1 MKLLAGPGHPPF
13 TSAHRGFSTAAPEN
27 TMSALHAAW
36 KAGATVAEIDVRL
49 SHDGELVL
57 MHDRDL
63 RRTTDGRGLLADKSW
78 AELRRL
84 DAGRWFDESFA
95 GERIPSL
102 EEVLIWAKGKIG
114 LLVEL
119 KNFPERDPRFVDRL
133 LALFHRLDA
142 AEAAIIAGFDH
153 PTLAEI
159 HRREPAWP
167 IQMIYY
173 ARLTDPV
180 GAARACG
187 AGFVSLEP
195 EFCLAE
201 DVAALHEAGIAVL
214 TTVHSLED
222 ARAFHAMGVDFIEAN
237 DAGMLA
243 MSVEE
248 IAKDPAVAV

>member
-1 MKLLAGPGHPPF
+1 MKLLTDPGHPPF

-36 KAGATVAEIDVRL
+36 KTGATVAEIDVRL

-63 RRTTDGRGLLADKSW
+63 RRTTDGRGFLADKSW

-102 EEVLIWAKGKIG
+102 EEVLLWAKGKIG
-114 LLVEL
+114 ILVEL
-119 KNFPERDPRFVDRL
+119 KNFPDRDPRFVDRL

-142 AEAAIIAGFDH
+142 AEGAILASFDH
-153 PTLAEI
+153 PTLADI
-159 HRREPAWP
+159 HRREPEWP
-167 IQMIYY
+167 IQMIYH

-201 DVAALHEAGIAVL
+201 DVAALHEAGIAAL
-214 TTVHSLED
+214 TTVYSLED
-222 ARAFHAMGVDFIEAN
+222 ARVFHAMGVDFIEAN

-243 MSVEE
+243 MAVEE
-248 IAKDPAVAV
+248 IAKHPAVAV